1 MMIRR
6 GVLLMLS
13 MTLLNAPN
21 TAVVA
26 TPFNTMA
33 DRVYAAAKPALPQ
46 VCTIVIAADSQASE
60 NSVFLVNDDGLAV
73 TNYHV
78 VS

>member
-33 DRVYAAAKPALPQ
+33 DRVYAAAKPALLQ
-46 VCTIVIAADSQASE
+46 VCTIVIAADPQASE
-60 NSVFLVNDDGLAV
+60 NSAFLVNDDGLAV